1 MQVVLRMT
9 DVRHDPDRCRF
20 EAVVDGTTAYLSY
33 ERSGSTVVM
42 THTIVPAPI
51 GGRGVASDLTRA
63 AVGWAREQGLAVD
76 PQCSYV
82 RSWLARQP

>member
-1 MQVVLRMT
+1 MT

-51 GGRGVASDLTRA
+51 GGRGVASELTRT
-63 AVGWAREQGLAVD
+63 AVEWAREQGLAID
-76 PQCSYV
+76 PLCSYV
-82 RSWLARQP
+82 RSWLAKQP